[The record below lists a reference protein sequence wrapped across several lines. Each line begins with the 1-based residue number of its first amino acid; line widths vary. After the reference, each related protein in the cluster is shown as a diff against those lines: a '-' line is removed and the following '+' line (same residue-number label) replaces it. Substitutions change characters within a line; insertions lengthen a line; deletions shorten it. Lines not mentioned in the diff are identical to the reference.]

1 MKRKTTICDGAGIGN
16 TPVVSPRAAA
26 STFQGQAEPELERFY
41 DTATEVAICDGVN
54 ISDDEDV
61 RRYWHESVRS
71 WNEAIKLAA
80 PFFQVPHILTYDR
93 TLAQIELRLG
103 DTKDPARLDAAIKDQ
118 NWLAVSY
125 LYRKAT
131 RLLLEATKDM
141 ERRQEIDQR
150 RAKEA
155 DRSRKC
161 SEAGKKGAKAAK
173 AQRPK
178 DPERDK
184 VVEEVVRKL
193 HERDDLHTGQSANSI
208 FMNVANRNIGEN
220 GKPIM
225 SVIAIKKAIQ
235 RRKDE
240 TRGRHNRNR
249 K

>member
-71 WNEAIKLAA
+71 WNEAIKRAA

-93 TLAQIELRLG
+93 TLAQIELSLG
-103 DTKDPARLDAAIKDQ
+103 GPNDPARLDAAIKDQ

-150 RAKEA
+150 RAKET

-161 SEAGKKGAKAAK
+161 SEAGKKGAKVAK

-178 DPERDK
+178 DTVRDK
-184 VVEEVVRKL
+184 IVDEAVRKL
-193 HERDDLHTGQSANSI
+193 HERDDQHTGQSDNTI
-208 FMNVANRNIGEN
+208 FANVANRHIGEN
-220 GKPIM
+220 GKPIL
-225 SVIAIKKAIQ
+225 SAGAIKKAVQ
-235 RRKDE
+235 RRKCE

-249 K
+249 E